1 MHFIFFMVWFYF
13 GVAKF
18 WLADV
23 VFGIKEE
30 KKADQGNHDADT
42 TAVIACNGVDES
54 GISLQ
59 R

>member
-1 MHFIFFMVWFYF
+1 MVWFYF

-30 KKADQGNHDADT
+30 NKADQGNHDADT